1 MTGSVQLSLPF
12 PAPLAERLARLGL
25 TGVRRIVTHTNR
37 TVMLSLTPAR
47 ELRIHA
53 GYAFAPDP
61 VLHAIV
67 RFLDAR
73 LSRAAR
79 RAAERELL
87 AFPVEEYVPPAAPRG
102 RRPERPRPGDLR
114 TIHRLETRH
123 RELNHLH
130 FAGMLGPIP
139 FRISGRMRTR
149 LGELSVDRRTGRPL
163 EIALSRRH
171 VERHPWDEVE
181 HTLLH
186 EMVHQWQA
194 ERGLP
199 VDHGP
204 TFREEARRVGIL
216 DRSTRPR
223 LPTML
228 SGDCSPR

>member
-1 MTGSVQLSLPF
+1 MSGSLQLSLP
-12 PAPLAERLARLGL
+12 LAESLGARLARLGL
-25 TGVRRIVTHTNR
+25 VGVRRVVTHVNR
-37 TVMLSLTPAR
+37 TVMLSLTPAGV
-47 ELRIHA
+47 LRIHQ
-53 GYAFAPDP
+53 GYTFAPDP
-61 VLHAIV
+61 VLQAVV

-87 AFPVEEYVPPAAPRG
+87 AFPVEEYVPAAARA
-102 RRPERPRPGDLR
+102 RRPERARPGDLR
-114 TIHRLETRH
+114 LLHRLELRH

-130 FAGMLGPIP
+130 FGGALGPIP

-149 LGELSVDRRTGRPL
+149 LGELSVDCRTGRPL

-171 VERHPWDEVE
+171 IQRHPWDEVE

-199 VDHGP
+199 IDHGP
-204 TFREEARRVGIL
+204 TFRAEARRVGIL

-223 LPTML
+223 LPTMF
-228 SGDCSPR
+228 SGDRNAR